1 MRFGIIVF
9 PGTWSDTDCH
19 YALGHVLGHHVGYVW
34 HKESADLRARF
45 DCLVVPGGFSY
56 GDYLRAGALA
66 RLSPVMEPVREFAD
80 AGRPV
85 MGICNGFQILCE
97 AGLLPGI
104 LMRNQHLGYRCQWT
118 NLRVEGATPFTEG
131 LTKGQVLRIP
141 VSHGEGNY
149 FADEDTLRR
158 IEDSKQVAFRYCTE
172 TGEIT
177 SDANPNGS
185 MANIAG
191 VTNAAGNVLGM
202 MPHPERAC
210 EEIIGGADGASLF
223 QALVRGFAAH

>member
-1 MRFGIIVF
+1 M
-9 PGTWSDTDCH
+9 
-19 YALGHVLGHHVGYVW
+19 
-34 HKESADLRARF
+34 
-45 DCLVVPGGFSY
+45 
-56 GDYLRAGALA
+56 
-66 RLSPVMEPVREFAD
+66 
-80 AGRPV
+80 
-85 MGICNGFQILCE
+85 
-97 AGLLPGI
+97 
-104 LMRNQHLGYRCQWT
+104 
-118 NLRVEGATPFTEG
+118 EGATPFTEG

-158 IEDSKQVAFRYCTE
+158 IEDSEQVAFRYCTE
-172 TGEIT
+172 AGEIT